1 MEEVKAHLMFLMGPI
16 YNEGLG
22 KIKKRCAKQSFKGRL
37 TNLVF
42 LGDEIFLLDTLA
54 HIARIGNHAFPL
66 LFIDNQLSKRAVKE
80 ILVIQVMI
88 C

>member
-1 MEEVKAHLMFLMGPI
+1 
-16 YNEGLG
+16 
-22 KIKKRCAKQSFKGRL
+22 
-37 TNLVF
+37 